1 MAHSEYV
8 LLQETGSGG
17 LRGAASR
24 ETCIISEECGSNG
37 SFFFIFQHWH
47 FVVALFWE
55 EIEVRFARVHL
66 YTALFRAKNATK
78 ESYIMPS
85 TT

>member
-47 FVVALFWE
+47 FVVALF
-55 EIEVRFARVHL
+55 
-66 YTALFRAKNATK
+66 
-78 ESYIMPS
+78 
-85 TT
+85 